1 LFPLREIR
9 SFKFLVLLL
18 AVFPV
23 CGAYGQQTV
32 FDVPSADVLDKGR
45 VYGELDGTVR
55 PVDPLATFTP
65 RVVVGIG
72 HQIEVGM
79 NFDGLS
85 APALD
90 QLEIS
95 PTVKWRLWKGKTSGW
110 SFYVGDDL
118 FFPVRR
124 RTYDA
129 GNYVYASFAKEWKD
143 GTRIGIGGY
152 DFTRGVVANANRAG
166 GQFTFERR
174 VNNRLTLAAEWYT
187 GTQAAGYVN
196 PGAIIKFTSKLTLY
210 TAYQIGNAGVTTG
223 NHQFLWEIGYN
234 FN

>member
-1 LFPLREIR
+1 M
-9 SFKFLVLLL
+9 LLL
-18 AVFPV
+18 AFFPV

-32 FDVPSADVLDKGR
+32 FDVPSADVLDKGK

-55 PVDPLATFTP
+55 PVDFLATFTP
-65 RVVVGIG
+65 RVVFGVG

-85 APALD
+85 TPVLE

-110 SFYVGDDL
+110 SFYAGDDL
-118 FFPVRR
+118 FFPVHK
-124 RTYDA
+124 RTYDT
-129 GNYVYASFAKEWKD
+129 GNYVYTFFAKEWKH
-143 GTRIGIGGY
+143 GTRICTGGY
-152 DFTRGVVANANRAG
+152 DFTRNVVADANRAG
-166 GQFTFERR
+166 GQFTFEQR
-174 VNNRLTLAAEWYT
+174 VSNRLTLTAEWYT
-187 GTQAAGYVN
+187 GNTAAGYVN
-196 PGAIIKFTSKLTLY
+196 PGAILKLNSKLTLY
-210 TAYQIGNAGVTTG
+210 AAYQIGNAGVTKG

>member
-1 LFPLREIR
+1 M
-9 SFKFLVLLL
+9 LLL
-18 AVFPV
+18 VFFPV

-32 FDVPSADVLDKGR
+32 FDVPSADVLDKGK

-55 PVDPLATFTP
+55 AVNPLATFTP
-65 RVVVGIG
+65 RVVVGAG

-95 PTVKWRLWKGKTSGW
+95 PTVKWRLWMGKTSGW

-118 FFPVRR
+118 FFPARK

-129 GNYVYASFAKEWKD
+129 GNYVYSFLAKEWKH
-143 GTRIGIGGY
+143 GTRICIGGY
-152 DFTRGVVANANRAG
+152 DFTRNVVADANRAG
-166 GQFTFERR
+166 GQFTFEQR
-174 VNNRLTLAAEWYT
+174 VSNRLTLAAEWYT
-187 GTQAAGYVN
+187 GNTAVGYVN
-196 PGAIIKFTSKLTLY
+196 PGAILKLNSKLTLFA
-210 TAYQIGNAGVTTG
+210 TYQIGNTGVTTG
-223 NHQFLWEIGYN
+223 NHQFLWEIGYS

>member
-1 LFPLREIR
+1 M
-9 SFKFLVLLL
+9 VLLL
-18 AVFPV
+18 TVFPAG
-23 CGAYGQQTV
+23 GAYGQQTV
-32 FDVPSADVLDKGR
+32 FDVPSADVLDKGK

-55 PVDPLATFTP
+55 PVNPLATFTP
-65 RVVVGIG
+65 RVVVGAG

-95 PTVKWRLWKGKTSGW
+95 PTVKWRLWKAKASGL
-110 SFYVGDDL
+110 SFYIGDDL
-118 FFPVRR
+118 FFPVRK

-129 GNYVYASFAKEWKD
+129 GNYVYAFFAKEWKH

-152 DFTRGVVANANRAG
+152 DFTRNVVADANRAG
-166 GQFTFERR
+166 GQFTFEQR
-174 VNNRLTLAAEWYT
+174 VSDRLTLAAEWYT
-187 GTQAAGYVN
+187 GNTTVGYVN
-196 PGAIIKFTSKLTLY
+196 PGAILKLNSKLTLY
-210 TAYQIGNAGVTTG
+210 AAYQIGNAGVTRG